1 MGKFLQT
8 LGKAWKLLPPWA
20 RLRITRASQHKFT
33 ASVVG
38 IITNDKG
45 ELLLLD
51 HLLRPASGW
60 GLPGGFLDPGE
71 QPEAAIR
78 REIREETGLELN
90 DIKLYRVRT
99 LKRHVEILFTASS
112 TGDGVIGSRE
122 ITEIRWFAPADIPRE
137 MNLDQQ
143 FLIQKIF
150 QADV

>member
-1 MGKFLQT
+1 MGSLLQT
-8 LGKAWKLLPPWA
+8 LSKLWKLLPAWA
-20 RLRITRASQHKFT
+20 RLRITRTSQHKFT

-45 ELLLLD
+45 QLLLLD

-60 GLPGGFLDPGE
+60 GLPGGFLNPGE

-78 REIREETGLELN
+78 REIREETGLELT
-90 DIKLYRVRT
+90 DIELYRVRT
-99 LKRHVEILFTASS
+99 LKRHVEILFSARSA
-112 TGDGVIGSRE
+112 GEGVIGSRE
-122 ITEIRWFAPADIPRE
+122 ITEIKWFAPDDIPLE

-143 FLIQKIF
+143 FLIRKIF

>member
-1 MGKFLQT
+1 MGFFLS
-8 LGKAWKLLPPWA
+8 KASKLWKLLPSWV
-20 RLRITRASQHKFT
+20 RLYITRATQHKFT

-38 IITNDKG
+38 IITNEKG

-60 GLPGGFLDPGE
+60 GLPGGFINASE

-78 REIREETGLELN
+78 REIREETGLELTRVT
-90 DIKLYRVRT
+90 LYRVRI
-99 LKRHVEILFTASS
+99 LKRHVEILFRATS
-112 TGDGVIGSRE
+112 TGPGTIGSRE
-122 ITEIRWFAPADIPRE
+122 ITEIRWFDPAGVPRE
-137 MNLDQQ
+137 MSLDQQ